1 MLAQISPNESSEPCS
16 LCYGT
21 GWQIVVGVG
30 AKVCSCRQKNQY
42 QRLLERARIPPR
54 YSNCTLESYI
64 PQGSPEGDIFTSQ
77 AKALLDAKGFVKEY
91 PRADFGLLF
100 VGECGLGKTHLAVA
114 ILKEIIAKTT
124 LPCLFYDFRDLLKEI
139 QESYNPTISTSE
151 LQVLA
156 PIYEAEVLV
165 LDELGATKP
174 TPWVQDTMTQIINR
188 RYNNKKL
195 TIFTSNFLD
204 NPLANSSYGESLSER
219 LGVRLRSRLYEMCK
233 LVHIVG
239 EDYRRD
245 KLKNNRF

>member
-1 MLAQISPNESSEPCS
+1 MLAQASPNENSEPCS

-21 GWQIVVGVG
+21 GWQIIVGVG
-30 AKVCSCRQKNQY
+30 AKACPCRKKNQY
-42 QRLLERARIPPR
+42 ERLLERARIPLR
-54 YSNCTLESYI
+54 YKDCSLENYQ
-64 PQGSPEGDIFTSQ
+64 PQGPPELEPFTTQ
-77 AKALLDAKGFVKEY
+77 AKALLESKNFIRDFPGVE
-91 PRADFGLLF
+91 FGLLF

-114 ILKEIIAKTT
+114 ILKEVINKTGLT
-124 LPCLFYDFRDLLKEI
+124 CLFYDFRDLLKEI
-139 QESYNPTISTSE
+139 QESYNPTTSTSE

-156 PIYEAEVLV
+156 PIYEADVLV

-188 RYNNKKL
+188 RYNNKKS

-204 NPLANSSYGESLSER
+204 NPSANSNYGETLSER

-239 EDYRRD
+239 EDFRRN
-245 KLKNNRF
+245 KLKNTRF